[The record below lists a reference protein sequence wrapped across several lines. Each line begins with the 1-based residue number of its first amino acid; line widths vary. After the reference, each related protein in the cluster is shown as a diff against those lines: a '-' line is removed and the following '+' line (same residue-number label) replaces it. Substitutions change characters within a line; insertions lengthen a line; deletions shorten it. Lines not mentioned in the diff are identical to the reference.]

1 MHISPDVWGPFFWS
15 TMHIVALGYPTKPN
29 YSDKRSAKEFFEALT
44 RLIPC
49 AICREH
55 YTAHIKELPIS
66 SSLDSRQDLFRWT
79 ITLHNK
85 VNKMLNKPE
94 KTEVEVVKYYELL
107 GARGR
112 SPIWNHD
119 DLSEMNMRS
128 YINGLAVGA
137 AAVAA
142 IGGFF
147 YYYKE

>member
-1 MHISPDVWGPFFWS
+1 MHISPDVWGPFFWN
-15 TMHIVALGYPTKPN
+15 TMHIAALGYPKEPT
-29 YSDKRSAKEFFEALT
+29 YADKRAAKEFFEALT

-55 YTAHIKELPIS
+55 YTAHIKQKPIS
-66 SSLDSRQDLFRWT
+66 VSVDKREDLFRWT
-79 ITLHNK
+79 VDLHNK
-85 VNKMLNKPE
+85 VNKTLGKPE
-94 KTEVEVVKYYELL
+94 KTEVEVIKYYELL
-107 GARGR
+107 GQRGR

-128 YINGLAVGA
+128 YIQGLAAGA
-137 AAVAA
+137 AAVAV